1 MRIERFEELE
11 VWKLSRLFVRDIYLV
26 SRSGMISKDYGFKDQ
41 IQRAALSI
49 MNNIAEGFERKSS
62 KEFLQFLFIAKSS
75 CGEVRSMLY
84 VGKDIGY
91 FDDETYNRL
100 FNESESISKSL
111 GGFIQYL
118 RKNQSP

>member
-75 CGEVRSMLY
+75 CGEVRNMLY
-84 VGKDIGY
+84 VGKDIEY